1 VNDVSSENSLILYP
15 SPRRP
20 CSWNLPNVEG
30 WSPTVQTRESMHD
43 AAVPTQMNS
52 DDTVIGLLGLDRG
65 GGMMHYGAS

>member
-1 VNDVSSENSLILYP
+1 
-15 SPRRP
+15 
-20 CSWNLPNVEG
+20 
-30 WSPTVQTRESMHD
+30 MHD